1 MERGAISIFMND
13 PFDFADDSY
22 DAAPDPVQ
30 QGPAPYV
37 TTLNPEQRVAV
48 ETIDG
53 PVLVLA
59 GAGTGKTR
67 VLTTRLAH
75 ILDQKA
81 AYAGEVLAVTFT
93 NKAAQ
98 EMKERVG
105 AILGRPVEGWWLGT
119 FHALA
124 CRMVRAHAEIVG
136 LTSNFTI
143 VDTDDQL
150 RLLKQIMQAE
160 FIDEKKNPARN
171 LMGLIQRWKD
181 RGLTPDKVSA
191 TEGAGFCDGRAQEI
205 YKIYQERLQF
215 NNACDFGDLL
225 LHVLTIFSE
234 QPTVLEEY
242 QRRFRYI
249 LVDEYQDTNVS
260 QYLWLRL
267 LAKKH
272 KNICCVGDD
281 DQSIYSW
288 RGAEVANILK
298 FEKDFPGAKTVR
310 LESNYRSTAHI
321 LGAASGLISHNEDR
335 LGKTLRAHT
344 KENGLKVRVNGLW
357 DGEGEARFI
366 GDEIEALQA
375 QGNSLDE
382 MAILVRAGFQTR
394 EFEERMIMLGLP
406 YKVVGGLRFYEREEI
421 RDAIAYLRVINQPSD
436 SLALERI
443 INKPRR
449 GFGPKV
455 MNTLME
461 YSRKTGVALYES
473 ARVLVETDEIAPKP
487 RGVLRDLVGHFEVWR
502 SLKEGLEVDD
512 LVGQVLDESGY
523 MDWRKL
529 ETKKNDVKAQG
540 RVDNLK
546 ELVSGLKEFESLD
559 EFLEHVS
566 LVMDVKDRADD
577 PKVTIMTLHAAKGLE
592 FDTVFLPGWE
602 ENTFPNQR
610 ALDETGNAALEEERR
625 LGYVGITRARK
636 RSIISYALRRR
647 VFGQY
652 NDMLPS
658 RFIQELPDEHIE
670 TGGEVGT
677 PTGEYGGGNYGYNG
691 FNDQTQGFTY
701 QGKRE
706 RRPEKMITI
715 ESYDV
720 KISAGTDAG
729 YRKGDHVNHAK
740 FGKGVVLNID
750 GNKLDI
756 AFSKGGRKKVMDS
769 FITKI

>member
-1 MERGAISIFMND
+1 MND
-13 PFDFADDSY
+13 PFDFNDDHFE
-22 DAAPDPVQ
+22 
-30 QGPAPYV
+30 PAPANVPAGPPAYV
-37 TTLNPEQRVAV
+37 TDLNPEQRDAV
-48 ETIDG
+48 ESTDG

-67 VLTTRLAH
+67 VLTTRLAY
-75 ILDQKA
+75 IMDQGL
-81 AYAGEVLAVTFT
+81 AYAGEILAVTFT
-93 NKAAQ
+93 NKAAL
-98 EMKERVG
+98 EMKERV
-105 AILGRPVEGWWLGT
+105 AQVLGRPVEGWWLGT

-124 CRMVRAHAEIVG
+124 ARIVRAHAEAVG

-143 VDTDDQL
+143 IDTDDQI
-150 RLLKQIMQAE
+150 RLLKQIMEAE

-171 LMGLIQRWKD
+171 VMGAIQRWKD

-191 TEGAGFCDGRAQEI
+191 SEGAAFADGHGVRL
-205 YKIYQERLQF
+205 YKIYQERLKL

-225 LHVLTIFSE
+225 LHVLTIFAE
-234 QPTVLEEY
+234 QPQILEQY

-267 LAKKH
+267 LAKQH

-298 FEKDFPGAKTVR
+298 FEKDFPGAKTIR
-310 LESNYRSTAHI
+310 LERNYRSTAHI
-321 LGAASGLISHNEDR
+321 LGAASGLISYNEDR
-335 LGKTLRAHT
+335 LGKTLQPQS
-344 KENGLKVRVNGLW
+344 KEEAIKVRVNSLW
-357 DGEGEARFI
+357 DGESEARFV
-366 GDEIEALQA
+366 GDEIDALQS
-375 QGNSLDE
+375 QSHNLDE
-382 MAILVRAGFQTR
+382 IAVLVRAGYQTR
-394 EFEERMIMLGLP
+394 EFEERMIMLGIP

-421 RDAIAYLRVINQPSD
+421 RDAIAYLRVVQQSGD
-436 SLALERI
+436 SLALERV

-455 MNTLME
+455 MNTLLE
-461 YSRKTGVALYES
+461 YSRKSGVPLYES
-473 ARVLVETDEIAPKP
+473 IRVLIETDEIAPKA
-487 RGVLRDLVGHFEVWR
+487 RGALRDLIENFENWR

-523 MDWRKL
+523 MDWRVQ
-529 ETKKNDVKAQG
+529 ESKKGKDVKAQG

-546 ELVSGLKEFESLD
+546 ELVSGLKEFESLE

-566 LVMDVKDRADD
+566 LVMDVKDKEED
-577 PKVTIMTLHAAKGLE
+577 PKITIMTLHAAKGLE

-602 ENTFPNQR
+602 EGTFPNQR
-610 ALDETGNAALEEERR
+610 ALDESGNAALEEERR

-658 RFIQELPDEHIE
+658 RFIDELPDQHIE
-670 TGGEVGT
+670 TDGETGT
-677 PTGEYGGGNYGYNG
+677 PQGDYGGGNYAFNG
-691 FNDQTQGFTY
+691 FNDSGQQRFTY
-701 QGKRE
+701 RGKRE
-706 RRPEKMITI
+706 TKPEKLITI
-715 ESYDV
+715 DAYDV
-720 KISAGTDAG
+720 KVSDGPDG
-729 YRKGDHVNHAK
+729 GFRKGDHVRHGK
-740 FGKGVVLNID
+740 FGTGVVLNVD

-756 AFSKGGRKKVMDS
+756 AFSKGGRKKVIDS
-769 FITKI
+769 FVEKV

>member
-1 MERGAISIFMND
+1 MND
-13 PFDFADDSY
+13 PFEFSDDSF
-22 DAAPDPVQ
+22 DSVQAPVQ
-30 QGPAPYV
+30 QGPQPYV
-37 TTLNPEQRVAV
+37 TALNPEQRQAV
-48 ETIDG
+48 ETTDG

-75 ILDQKA
+75 ILDQNL
-81 AYAGEVLAVTFT
+81 AYAGEMLAVTFT
-93 NKAAQ
+93 NKAAA

-124 CRMVRAHAEIVG
+124 CRMVRAHAEVVG

-143 VDTDDQL
+143 IDTDDQL
-150 RLLKQIMQAE
+150 RLLKQIMVDE
-160 FIDEKKNPARN
+160 FIDEKKNPAKN

-181 RGLTPDKVSA
+181 RGLTPEKVSKG
-191 TEGAGFCDGRAQEI
+191 EGSGFADGKAQAI
-205 YKIYQERLQF
+205 YRIYQDRLRF

-234 QPTVLEEY
+234 QPQILEQY

-267 LAKKH
+267 LAKQH

-321 LGAASGLISHNEDR
+321 LGAASGLIAHNEER
-335 LGKTLRAHT
+335 LGKTLHAHT
-344 KENGLKVRVNGLW
+344 SEEGIKVRVNGLW

-366 GDEIEALQA
+366 GDEIESLQG
-375 QGNSLDE
+375 QGHSLDE

-436 SLALERI
+436 SLAFERI

-449 GFGPKV
+449 GFGKK
-455 MNTLME
+455 MMSTLFE
-461 YSRKTGVALYES
+461 YSRKVDVPLYEA
-473 ARVLVETDEIAPKP
+473 ARTLVETDEISAKP
-487 RGVLRDLVGHFEVWR
+487 RGALRDLVEKFTVWR

-523 MDWRKL
+523 MEWRKL
-529 ETKKNDVKAQG
+529 EAKKGNDVKAQG

-559 EFLEHVS
+559 DFLEHVS
-566 LVMDVKDRADD
+566 LVMDVKDNAND

-592 FDTVFLPGWE
+592 FDTIFLPGWE
-602 ENTFPNQR
+602 EATFPNQR
-610 ALDETGNAALEEERR
+610 ALDESGNAALEEERR

-647 VFGQY
+647 VYGQY

-658 RFIQELPDEHIE
+658 RFISELPDQHIE

-677 PTGEYGGGNYGYNG
+677 PSADSNYGYNG
-691 FNDQTQGFTY
+691 FSDDTQRFTY
-701 QGKRE
+701 KGKRE
-706 RRPEKMITI
+706 RRPEKMIKI
-715 ESYDV
+715 DSYDV
-720 KISAGTDAG
+720 KVSEGRNPA
-729 YRKGDHVNHAK
+729 YRKGDHVCHGK
-740 FGKGVVLNID
+740 FGNGVVLNID

-769 FITKI
+769 FVEKI

>member
-1 MERGAISIFMND
+1 MND
-13 PFDFADDSY
+13 PFDFSDDSY
-22 DAAPDPVQ
+22 EPAVPEAPR
-30 QGPAPYV
+30 GPAPYV
-37 TTLNPEQRVAV
+37 TELNPEQRDAV
-48 ETIDG
+48 ESTDG

-75 ILDQKA
+75 IMDQGL
-81 AYAGEVLAVTFT
+81 AYAGEILAVTFT
-93 NKAAQ
+93 NKAAL
-98 EMKERVG
+98 EMKERVAG
-105 AILGRPVEGWWLGT
+105 ILGRPVEGWWLGT

-124 CRMVRAHAEIVG
+124 ARIVRAHAEAVG

-143 VDTDDQL
+143 IDTDDQI
-150 RLLKQIMQAE
+150 RLLKQIMEAE

-171 LMGLIQRWKD
+171 VMGAIQRWKD

-191 TEGAGFCDGRAQEI
+191 SEGAAFADGHGVRL
-205 YKIYQERLQF
+205 YKIYQERLKL

-225 LHVLTIFSE
+225 LHVLTIFAE
-234 QPTVLEEY
+234 QPQILEQY

-267 LAKKH
+267 LAKQH

-298 FEKDFPGAKTVR
+298 FEKDFPGAKTIR
-310 LESNYRSTAHI
+310 LERNYRSTEHI
-321 LGAASGLISHNEDR
+321 LGAASELISYNEDR
-335 LGKTLRAHT
+335 LGKTLQPQS
-344 KENGLKVRVNGLW
+344 KEEAIKVRVTSLW
-357 DGEGEARFI
+357 DGESEARFV
-366 GDEIEALQA
+366 GDEVEALQA
-375 QGNSLDE
+375 KGHSLDE
-382 MAILVRAGFQTR
+382 MAVLVRAGYQTR
-394 EFEERMIMLGLP
+394 EFEERMIMLGIP

-421 RDAIAYLRVINQPSD
+421 RDAIAYLRVVQQPSD

-449 GFGPKV
+449 GFGPKA
-455 MNTLME
+455 MNTLLE
-461 YSRKTGVALYES
+461 YSRKAGVPLYES
-473 ARVLVETDEIAPKP
+473 IRVLIDTDEIAPKP
-487 RGVLRDLVGHFEVWR
+487 RGTLRDLIEHFETWR
-502 SLKEGLEVDD
+502 SLKGGLEVDD

-523 MDWRKL
+523 MDWRRQ
-529 ETKKNDVKAQG
+529 ESKKGKDVKAQG

-546 ELVSGLKEFESLD
+546 ELVSGLKEFESLE

-566 LVMDVKDRADD
+566 LVMDVKDKADD

-602 ENTFPNQR
+602 EGTFPNQR
-610 ALDETGNAALEEERR
+610 ALDESGNAALEEERR

-658 RFIQELPDEHIE
+658 RFVDELPDQHIE
-670 TGGEVGT
+670 TDGETGT
-677 PTGEYGGGNYGYNG
+677 PQGDYGGGNYGFNG
-691 FNDQTQGFTY
+691 FNDSEQQRFTY
-701 QGKRE
+701 RGKRE
-706 RRPEKMITI
+706 TRPEKLITI
-715 ESYDV
+715 DAYDV
-720 KISAGTDAG
+720 KVSDAPDAG
-729 YRKGDHVNHAK
+729 YRKGDHVRHGK
-740 FGKGVVLNID
+740 FGNGVVLNVD

-756 AFSKGGRKKVMDS
+756 AFSQGGRKKVIDS
-769 FITKI
+769 FVEKI